1 MIREDLGRASKLSK
15 IRAKLRAVRPTSPWM
30 LLILGASRRDRA
42 GAPLFQRL

>member
-1 MIREDLGRASKLSK
+1 MIQEDLGKARKLSK
-15 IRAKLRAVRPTSPWM
+15 IRAKLRTARSTSLWM